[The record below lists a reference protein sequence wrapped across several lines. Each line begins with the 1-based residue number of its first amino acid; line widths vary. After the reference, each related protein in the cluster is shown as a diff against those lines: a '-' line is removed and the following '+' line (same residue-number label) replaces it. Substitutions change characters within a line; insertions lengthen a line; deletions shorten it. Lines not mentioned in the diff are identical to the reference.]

1 MADEKYVLRHELEQT
16 KGNLHKRINQVDSK
30 HDNKHNDLKLL
41 LHTFMES
48 QKPLGKSLQNI
59 ESEMKTLNTTMSGYN
74 TRITDIEYGQKDHQK
89 LLKGIEDAQKSK
101 KDHNTKIIVALIAA
115 IASLGGSALGLAQ
128 FFF

>member
-30 HDNKHNDLKLL
+30 HDSKHSDLKLL

-48 QKPLGKSLQNI
+48 QKPLGKSLENI
-59 ESEMKTLNTTMSGYN
+59 EGEMKTLNTTMSGYSE
-74 TRITDIEYGQKDHQK
+74 RIVDIEYEQRDQKNR
-89 LLKGIEDAQKSK
+89 LTGIEEMRKSK
-101 KDHNTKIIVALIAA
+101 KDQNTKIIVALIGVVGTLGAA
-115 IASLGGSALGLAQ
+115 ALGLAQ